1 VVPLRKRIR
10 QLARGKFEYVKPVL
24 SFEEDNIELEVIQD
38 AEYSGSFT
46 IDSTNHVK
54 LRGVVY
60 STNPRME
67 CLTPQ
72 FEGEE
77 VRIRYQFHGKGLV
90 EGETQKGEFVIVC
103 NQREYSLSFCVN
115 ISKLYMDSMI
125 GPVKSLYDFTN
136 LAKENWDEAYQLFY
150 HKSFPNIINPKE
162 VKESM
167 IYRGI
172 ISAKPSNQNL
182 EEFLVGI
189 RKKSRITFLVEQD
202 TFRHTDVK
210 ESFKETLAIKKD
222 GWGYLSIRISSD
234 ADFLRPSADT
244 VTTEQFMGS
253 TCAYEFYI
261 DYEKLHAG
269 RNFGRLTLSNAYQS
283 LVVSVE
289 VERESCQQEKERA
302 EIKECRV
309 GIMELYQAY
318 RLKRMVTG
326 VWANETINILD
337 HLHAMEPEE
346 PMHLLMKA
354 QVLIINRQRQEA
366 EWILEEFKRN
376 WIDHHAPV
384 WGYYLYVMTLLER
397 EPSYVDRMTKEIEV
411 IFHENPDSALLFWV
425 LTFLKEE
432 YYNNNAHKLKAI
444 EYWVMKGNTSPY
456 LYLEAYYLIWQDP
469 YLLTK
474 LDRFEIRILRWAI
487 HHHALTRDI
496 ATQIFQ
502 IVEMSRGF
510 DPVLYELL
518 CAAYDVNPKP
528 ANIGMICSYLIK
540 GQQYDHKY
548 HEWYAK
554 GIELELRITSL
565 YEAYLLSM
573 DEREIVTV
581 PKIIQMYFQYESKL
595 PYRKMAVLYN
605 NIIASKDSCPE
616 VYQKYRKTMGRFAME
631 QVEQGHIDDNLAVLY
646 TDMLELGLVNEEI
659 AHALAHI
666 LFTQKLVL
674 TGGNMVR
681 AFIYQRQLKEP
692 QIVPITGQTAYFQ
705 MYSKECVI
713 IFEDERGRR
722 YSGSVDYQIQPLLEP
737 QKYMPKCME
746 LAPDELPYI
755 IAYFDRKQNYLT
767 FDREDKRYFPR
778 ILFGTELS
786 SEYQAQIIPEII
798 RFYRTCEYD
807 GVIKEYLEETDF
819 DQMPAT
825 VRRYMMELL
834 VENHIYEKAYEML
847 QIYGVDQLGA
857 AGRVALASSMI
868 RQYGGE
874 EDDFLVQLAAESFLL
889 GKYNDVMLK
898 YLSDYYNGP
907 TRTMLAIW
915 KAAGTYELETFELEE
930 RILVQML
937 YAEQLLPEGEAVFE
951 SYYENGGRELV
962 VMAYLSYRAQDYF
975 RNDAKTEEFIFEMIE
990 SRYMYNMDLNDAC
1003 KLALLKH
1010 LSELSE
1016 LSDERFAIEDEL
1028 LTEYTC
1034 RNMYFAFYRKL
1045 DKRLVMKY
1053 QFYDKIFL
1061 EYRTNPRN
1069 HVVLHYSRD
1078 EDGENFVEEDMPDVY
1093 DGIFVKAFVMFFGE
1107 MIQYYISEEY
1117 ASQVE
1122 VTQSNRLT
1130 NNDVYSEKD
1139 ESRYN
1144 LLNQMLIS
1152 ATLQDDQNLY
1162 HSMKQY
1168 AGYDE
1173 VTRKAFT
1180 IL

>member
-1 VVPLRKRIR
+1 
-10 QLARGKFEYVKPVL
+10 
-24 SFEEDNIELEVIQD
+24 
-38 AEYSGSFT
+38 
-46 IDSTNHVK
+46 
-54 LRGVVY
+54 
-60 STNPRME
+60 
-67 CLTPQ
+67 
-72 FEGEE
+72 
-77 VRIRYQFHGKGLV
+77 
-90 EGETQKGEFVIVC
+90 
-103 NQREYSLSFCVN
+103 
-115 ISKLYMDSMI
+115 
-125 GPVKSLYDFTN
+125 
-136 LAKENWDEAYQLFY
+136 
-150 HKSFPNIINPKE
+150 
-162 VKESM
+162 
-167 IYRGI
+167 
-172 ISAKPSNQNL
+172 
-182 EEFLVGI
+182 
-189 RKKSRITFLVEQD
+189 
-202 TFRHTDVK
+202 
-210 ESFKETLAIKKD
+210 
-222 GWGYLSIRISSD
+222 
-234 ADFLRPSADT
+234 
-244 VTTEQFMGS
+244 
-253 TCAYEFYI
+253 
-261 DYEKLHAG
+261 
-269 RNFGRLTLSNAYQS
+269 
-283 LVVSVE
+283 
-289 VERESCQQEKERA
+289 
-302 EIKECRV
+302 
-309 GIMELYQAY
+309 
-318 RLKRMVTG
+318 
-326 VWANETINILD
+326 
-337 HLHAMEPEE
+337 
-346 PMHLLMKA
+346 
-354 QVLIINRQRQEA
+354 
-366 EWILEEFKRN
+366 
-376 WIDHHAPV
+376 
-384 WGYYLYVMTLLER
+384 
-397 EPSYVDRMTKEIEV
+397 
-411 IFHENPDSALLFWV
+411 
-425 LTFLKEE
+425 
-432 YYNNNAHKLKAI
+432 
-444 EYWVMKGNTSPY
+444 
-456 LYLEAYYLIWQDP
+456 
-469 YLLTK
+469 
-474 LDRFEIRILRWAI
+474 
-487 HHHALTRDI
+487 
-496 ATQIFQ
+496 
-502 IVEMSRGF
+502 
-510 DPVLYELL
+510 
-518 CAAYDVNPKP
+518 
-528 ANIGMICSYLIK
+528 
-540 GQQYDHKY
+540 
-548 HEWYAK
+548 
-554 GIELELRITSL
+554 
-565 YEAYLLSM
+565 
-573 DEREIVTV
+573 
-581 PKIIQMYFQYESKL
+581 
-595 PYRKMAVLYN
+595 
-605 NIIASKDSCPE
+605 
-616 VYQKYRKTMGRFAME
+616 
-631 QVEQGHIDDNLAVLY
+631 
-646 TDMLELGLVNEEI
+646 
-659 AHALAHI
+659 
-666 LFTQKLVL
+666 
-674 TGGNMVR
+674 
-681 AFIYQRQLKEP
+681 
-692 QIVPITGQTAYFQ
+692 
-705 MYSKECVI
+705 
-713 IFEDERGRR
+713 
-722 YSGSVDYQIQPLLEP
+722 
-737 QKYMPKCME
+737 ME